1 VHKVGQQRLTSQWR
15 CQKII
20 IAAMIACLID
30 GIAQIF
36 ANPEAFAYRLFEP
49 PRRRAL
55 QGSSIHWRA

>member
-1 VHKVGQQRLTSQWR
+1 VHKLGQQRLTSRWR

-20 IAAMIACLID
+20 IAAVIAYLID

-55 QGSSIHWRA
+55 QGTSIPWTD